1 MKHYITCG
9 KMNLDNNDPLILR
22 ISQIKYKKTFFDSK
36 KYNNIN
42 INTFSSKVLIN
53 PEIKK
58 FFSVYNKSKLNN
70 NSKYNKYDSYP
81 HSYTN
86 KTNKINSKELLN
98 SFNEESIKNDSNNK
112 TIFQKFNYTEN
123 LKKKLNHVNK
133 NEINIFYNKENLLL
147 MESFN
152 NFHTKIRQNINQ
164 IIKNKSNKILP
175 KQKLNVIN
183 NNQKGG
189 GKNKKRF
196 LSNLNINNI
205 INKSKKIK
213 IKNNLEKVIKKNHF
227 IYNVTNRNLSHNRI
241 KNKEPFYS
249 INSKICFPI
258 LINDSKFLKNYL
270 NQNHLV
276 YKKYIETL

>member
-1 MKHYITCG
+1 M
-9 KMNLDNNDPLILR
+9 LLESFLIL
-22 ISQIKYKKTFFDSK
+22 
-36 KYNNIN
+36 
-42 INTFSSKVLIN
+42 SSL
-53 PEIKK
+53 
-58 FFSVYNKSKLNN
+58 
-70 NSKYNKYDSYP
+70 
-81 HSYTN
+81 
-86 KTNKINSKELLN
+86 KE
-98 SFNEESIKNDSNNK
+98 
-112 TIFQKFNYTEN
+112 
-123 LKKKLNHVNK
+123 
-133 NEINIFYNKENLLL
+133 
-147 MESFN
+147 FN

-175 KQKLNVIN
+175 KEKLNVIN
-183 NNQKGG
+183 NNKKNNN
-189 GKNKKRF
+189 KNKKRF
-196 LSNLNINNI
+196 LSNININNI